1 MLAVVLPEPDFGTR
15 GCTRPS
21 TTSRPTQERPFLPF
35 GQAYLPPS
43 FRQWHDNQ
51 TELVIAV
58 TVLTDEKRLAELLPP
73 DCALEGEP
81 LLTVSMTFKSNIG
94 WLAGRGYS
102 ILRTGFRIAHQS
114 KTRGKVAGNFVPVLW
129 ENLADPIM
137 TGREE
142 LGFAKIYA
150 EMPAP
155 VIIGDSYYAVATWQ
169 GFRFFEIDANDL
181 ADTSAQPEPAG
192 SFHYKFVPRT
202 GSLGEADAAYL
213 EYAPPNQLA
222 TGYGGLRVTRRMLG
236 KGSFKFHR
244 ARWEDVPFQYPIINA
259 LADLPVL
266 DARGAS
272 VTTLA
277 ATGAIGDPSAGTL
290 AEIM

>member
-1 MLAVVLPEPDFGTR
+1 MVMKADDLNLKPQYRMPRVFGALPGPRNVPKDK
-15 GCTRPS
+15 
-21 TTSRPTQERPFLPF
+21 QNLP
-35 GQAYLPPS
+35 
-43 FRQWHDNQ
+43 DNQ

-58 TVLTDEKRLAELLPP
+58 TALTDPKLLQELLPP
-73 DCALEGEP
+73 DCTLEGEP

-102 ILRTGFRIAHQS
+102 ILRTSFRIAYES
-114 KTRGKVAGNFVPVLW
+114 KTRGRLTGNFIPVLW

-142 LGFAKIYA
+142 LGYAKIYA

-155 VIIGDSYYAVATWQ
+155 VVIGDTYSAVATWQ
-169 GFRFFEIDANDL
+169 GFRFFEIETTDL
-181 ADTSAQPEPAG
+181 NETSARPEPSGA
-192 SFHYKFVPRT
+192 FHYKFVPRT

-222 TGYGGLRVTRRMLG
+222 TGYGGLAVTRRRLG
-236 KGSFKFHR
+236 HGSFKFHR

-259 LADLPVL
+259 LAALPVL
-266 DARGAS
+266 ETRGAS
-272 VTTLA
+272 VTSLA
-277 ATGAIGDPSAGTL
+277 ATGAIGDPSAGAL
-290 AEIM
+290 AEVL